1 MPPFLHPLL
10 HKNHNEHSR
19 HNEIQPRRVKMDKTA
34 EQTADRRA
42 ADPIKL
48 IEKGHKEIKPAP
60 VNVFRDF
67 GSIID
72 AECFV
77 AHGVD
82 QVIFFRAEI
91 FIFIQHGNAV
101 KQMARLNHERHQKCL
116 HGRKRGEQHAHG
128 DKFQTSTVD
137 HGAQNHRI
145 PEGKS
150 GRAHL
155 NAIGHRKEPEA
166 RENRHGIGKRR
177 AQRGEFA
184 VFHDFECLLQFID
197 LVLQRFVKPA

>member
-67 GSIID
+67 YIYPAWKCRKTD
-72 AECFV
+72 
-77 AHGVD
+77 GV
-82 QVIFFRAEI
+82 
-91 FIFIQHGNAV
+91 
-101 KQMARLNHERHQKCL
+101 
-116 HGRKRGEQHAHG
+116 
-128 DKFQTSTVD
+128 
-137 HGAQNHRI
+137 
-145 PEGKS
+145 PES
-150 GRAHL
+150 
-155 NAIGHRKEPEA
+155 
-166 RENRHGIGKRR
+166 
-177 AQRGEFA
+177 
-184 VFHDFECLLQFID
+184 
-197 LVLQRFVKPA
+197 